1 MYSKEVRITLFSDDA
16 EIENTGYEN
25 RPRTFNWNI
34 SKNLGTFA
42 DNCKIA
48 VESIFCRNMRALLK
62 GSVTSPGVLSF
73 KNTVRGN
80 THYLDNENYKTLAL
94 TGDGTGLV
102 IKNIHRWGTVNN
114 IVGAYSKIVERGKG
128 YNVGDT
134 VLVLNGNDEIPEPE
148 ESRAIL
154 TITAIEPPEYIENH
168 DFISTDLDVVTDG
181 VASNTFINQQKMLGV
196 GNQDEK
202 ELYSIRCPHVN
213 GNYDSRAFN
222 GGDII
227 YMGAMKMNNTNPE
240 KAFCYDL
247 KDKSFLNG
255 GVFTLSIDS
264 NYGNEKGISHDMIW
278 GITFKVYDY

>member
-1 MYSKEVRITLFSDDA
+1 MYSKEVRITLFSSDA

-48 VESIFCRNMRALLK
+48 VESVFCRNIRAIIK
-62 GSVTSPGVLSF
+62 GTNSGVLSIRRISAGT
-73 KNTVRGN
+73 KTS
-80 THYLDNENYKTLAL
+80 NYKNNDTLTTQAVAPS
-94 TGDGTGLV
+94 TGTGLT
-102 IKNIHRWGTVNN
+102 IKNIHYPRTQNDILGPNSKVITRG
-114 IVGAYSKIVERGKG
+114 VGYQ
-128 YNVGDT
+128 VGDVIN
-134 VLVLNGNDEIPEPE
+134 VLDSDGNLPTGNALAKI
-148 ESRAIL
+148 
-154 TITAIEPPEYIENH
+154 TITSVCDNDANH
-168 DFISTDLDVVTDG
+168 DFIVSDLDTE
-181 VASNTFINQQKMLGV
+181 SNIQIQRMLGV

-202 ELYSIRCPHVN
+202 EIYSIRCPHVN
-213 GNYDSRAFN
+213 GNYDSREFN